1 MIIKI
6 KLILILLIEITCNKI
21 NADVLEGVDYAKNN
35 HKSKKWEAK
44 EKEISLFRASIEKI
58 IIIA

>member
-21 NADVLEGVDYAKNN
+21 NAGALEGVDYAKNN
-35 HKSKKWEAK
+35 HKSKK
-44 EKEISLFRASIEKI
+44 
-58 IIIA
+58 